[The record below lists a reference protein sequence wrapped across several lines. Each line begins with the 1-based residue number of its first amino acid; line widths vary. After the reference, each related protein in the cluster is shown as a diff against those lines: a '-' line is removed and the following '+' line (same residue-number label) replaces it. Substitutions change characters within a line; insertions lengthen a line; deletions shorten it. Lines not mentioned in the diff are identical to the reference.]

1 MAFDE
6 DLADRVRALVAH
18 RPGFEEKRMFG
29 GAAMMLNG
37 NMAVVVRGKGG
48 IMVRV
53 DPADSDGLV
62 SEPGVEPMVMKG
74 RPMKG
79 WLTVDPSL
87 CSTDDALRAWV
98 DRGAAFAGTL
108 PGK

>member
-29 GAAMMLNG
+29 GAAMMLRG
-37 NMAVVVRGKGG
+37 NMAVVVSGKGVL
-48 IMVRV
+48 MVRV
-53 DPADSDGLV
+53 DPADSDELV
-62 SEPGVEPMVMKG
+62 AGNGVELMVMKG

-79 WLTVDPSL
+79 WVTVDPSA
-87 CSTDDALRAWV
+87 CATDAALRAWV
-98 DRGAAFAGTL
+98 DRGVAFAATL
-108 PGK
+108 PAK